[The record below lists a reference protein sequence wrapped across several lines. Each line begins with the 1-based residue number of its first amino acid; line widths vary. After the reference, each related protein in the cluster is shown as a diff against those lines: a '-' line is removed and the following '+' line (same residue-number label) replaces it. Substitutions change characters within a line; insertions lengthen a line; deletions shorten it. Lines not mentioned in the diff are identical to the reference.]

1 MSMCIDLA
9 IYIRRCATIAIN
21 VSVLIDTQNICL
33 RDRDQR
39 AD

>member
-1 MSMCIDLA
+1 MFVDLA
-9 IYIRRCATIAIN
+9 IYIRRCATIAID

-33 RDRDQR
+33 RNRDQR